1 MHQVGLTKEFHAI
14 YTPLGM
20 MVETVPWILVGV
32 LIFWKKSDEPFGL
45 LFSLMLVVSG
55 TFSLD
60 QVAGNGAEFIYPILL
75 PLISV
80 MRLIGALLLI
90 LWYRFPDG
98 HFVPRWLRWVAALC
112 IRFQI
117 YAQFLIYPAI
127 NF

>member
-75 PLISV
+75 PLVGDELSERCCSFYGI
-80 MRLIGALLLI
+80 A
-90 LWYRFPDG
+90 FPDG
-98 HFVPRWLRWVAALC
+98 HFVPRWLRWVAALW
-112 IRFQI
+112 IISEYLRPIF
-117 YAQFLIYPAI
+117 
-127 NF
+127 N